1 MELRNVPAT
10 VGRETTKP
18 NGPITIVTTRCYAQ
32 GQILVEGDIVEVEE
46 NINVNEAPT
55 ENEER
60 TEVPIGVARQ
70 ELIDLTESDDEEDEM
85 AIEDTQSVDSETT
98 EENPHLAAEEAPS
111 DDSYDA
117 DRNQPDSPPPYSQEE
132 TAPRRRDRLT
142 RLRSPSPPGYVPP
155 PPKNVLFQNIY
166 SPPIYLRSEEDYQ
179 RHRRELIGE
188 YNRDVMD
195 LYYEYEFHSQQLK
208 KVRRHYR

>member
-1 MELRNVPAT
+1 VELRNVPAT

-155 PPKNVLFQNIY
+155 PKERVISKYLFAAHLPTQRGGLSTPSPRADWRIQPRRNGLVL
-166 SPPIYLRSEEDYQ
+166 
-179 RHRRELIGE
+179 
-188 YNRDVMD
+188 
-195 LYYEYEFHSQQLK
+195 
-208 KVRRHYR
+208 